1 MSKLLDKLNQVSKGA
16 TQPMGFRTVATAKSP
31 RMVLIAALSE
41 GDDRAATEAKESAD
55 AVLIEG
61 AGSKIAASLGEV
73 PWGVS
78 IAEVNE
84 KGLSQFKK
92 MGCDFLVFDPEKAP
106 LMLLE
111 KEGLG
116 KIAEVEPSLADGLI
130 RAIGQLP
137 IDAVL
142 IGGEVSLSVH
152 RLMVCQHLANLLRKP
167 LVVLAPLGM
176 SKEDIN
182 GLWEAGMSG
191 VMVKVEGGAR
201 EELSGLKQAIET
213 LPPSRR
219 VKERVEASLPYP
231 GGEEITSGEEEE

>member
-1 MSKLLDKLNQVSKGA
+1 MSKLLDKLNQVLKGS

-31 RMVLIAALSE
+31 RMLIIAALSE
-41 GDDRAATEAKESAD
+41 GDDRAAAEAKESAD

-78 IAEVNE
+78 ISEVTDKE
-84 KGLSQFKK
+84 LSQLKK
-92 MGCDFLVFDPEKAP
+92 MGCDFLVFDTEKTP
-106 LMLLE
+106 LALLE
-111 KEGLG
+111 EEGLG
-116 KIAEVEPSLADGLI
+116 KIVEVEPSLADGLI

-152 RLMVCQHLANLLRKP
+152 RLMVCQHLANLVRKP

-176 SKEDIN
+176 SKEDLN

-201 EELSGLKQAIET
+201 EELSGLRQAIET

-231 GGEEITSGEEEE
+231 GGEEITPGEEEE